1 MQRKPRESRALRRSE
16 SADFDM
22 TGSIPRLHRR
32 LNPLPRNFVR
42 AWLMGIALILS
53 PGLSADEHVAVVASA
68 ATAYTQ
74 RKFDGPKV
82 RTETYVFMEGSFIP
96 GQTVDRSIERMPFRR
111 IAEFL
116 APELARQ
123 QYLPA
128 PEAKSADL
136 LIVVHWGTT
145 SPRTSAA
152 EMQGTT
158 TINLD
163 HTQER
168 ALNDEINA
176 QAAGGSDIMS
186 AWLSTGSEI
195 DRQAGFEQAE
205 RYTDNLDSD
214 YTTANSAK
222 LLGYSKSL
230 QQLEKNIFG
239 STEETTL
246 RSDLSTERYFIILK
260 AYDLKAPL
268 AAGQKRRAV
277 WTAHL
282 NMRSPGKNFPTAL
295 RKMGNVG
302 AGYFGKSTDTV
313 ETRLPAVR
321 EGRVILGPLVI
332 IEEDGK

>member
-1 MQRKPRESRALRRSE
+1 
-16 SADFDM
+16 
-22 TGSIPRLHRR
+22 
-32 LNPLPRNFVR
+32 LNPLPRIFCR
-42 AWLMGIALILS
+42 AWVIAGVPILS
-53 PGLSADEHVAVVASA
+53 PGLAADEHVAVTSSA

-74 RKFDGPKV
+74 REFAGPRV

-96 GQTVDRSIERMPFRR
+96 GKTVDRSIERMPFRR

-123 QYLPA
+123 QFLPA

-145 SPRTSAA
+145 SPRTPAT

-163 HTQER
+163 HAQER
-168 ALNDEINA
+168 TLNNEINA
-176 QAAGGSDIMS
+176 QAAGVSDGIA
-186 AWLSTGSEI
+186 AWLATGSEI
-195 DRQAGFEQAE
+195 DRQTGFEQTE

-214 YTTANSAK
+214 YTTAKAAK
-222 LLGYSKSL
+222 LLGDSRSL
-230 QQLEKNIFG
+230 QQLEKNDFG

-260 AYDLKAPL
+260 AYDLREPL
-268 AAGQKRRAV
+268 AAGLKRRAV

-295 RKMGNVG
+295 RQMGSVG
-302 AGYFGKSTDTV
+302 ANYFGKSTDTV
-313 ETRLPAVR
+313 ETRLPVVR
-321 EGRVILGPLVI
+321 EGRFILGPLVI
-332 IEEDGK
+332 IEEEK

>member
-1 MQRKPRESRALRRSE
+1 MTPTAPR
-16 SADFDM
+16 
-22 TGSIPRLHRR
+22 IHRQ
-32 LNPLPRNFVR
+32 LNPPPCIFAR
-42 AWLMGIALILS
+42 AWLIGSALTLS
-53 PGLSADEHVAVVASA
+53 PSLVADEHVAVTASA

-74 RKFDGPKV
+74 RKFDGAKI

-128 PEAKSADL
+128 QEAKSADL

-145 SPRTSAA
+145 SPRTPAA

-158 TINLD
+158 TINLN
-163 HTQER
+163 HAQER
-168 ALNDEINA
+168 ALNNEINA
-176 QAAGGSDIMS
+176 LAAGGSDAMA

-195 DRQAGFEQAE
+195 DRQAGFEQTE

-214 YTTANSAK
+214 YATANTAK

-230 QQLEKNIFG
+230 QRLGKNIFG

-246 RSDLSTERYFIILK
+246 RSDLCTERYFIILK
-260 AYDLKAPL
+260 AYDLKEPL
-268 AAGQKRRAV
+268 TAGQKRRAV

-295 RKMGNVG
+295 RQMGNVG

-313 ETRLPAVR
+313 ETRLPVVR

-332 IEEDGK
+332 I

>member
-1 MQRKPRESRALRRSE
+1 M
-16 SADFDM
+16 
-22 TGSIPRLHRR
+22 
-32 LNPLPRNFVR
+32 
-42 AWLMGIALILS
+42 
-53 PGLSADEHVAVVASA
+53 ADEHVAVISSA
-68 ATAYTQ
+68 ATAYTH
-74 RKFDGPKV
+74 RKFDGQKV

-96 GQTVDRSIERMPFRR
+96 GQTADRSIERMPFRR

-152 EMQGTT
+152 EMKGTT
-158 TINLD
+158 SINLD
-163 HTQER
+163 HSKER
-168 ALNDEINA
+168 ALNEEITA
-176 QAAGGSDIMS
+176 QAAGGSDIVA

-195 DRQAGFEQAE
+195 DRQTGFEQTE
-205 RYTDNLDSD
+205 RFTDNLDSD
-214 YTTANSAK
+214 YTTANAAK

-230 QQLEKNIFG
+230 QQLEKNVFG

-260 AYDLKAPL
+260 AYDLKEPL
-268 AAGQKRRAV
+268 APGQKRRAV

-295 RKMGNVG
+295 RQMGSVG
-302 AGYFGKSTDTV
+302 ADYFGKSTGTV
-313 ETRLPAVR
+313 ETRLPVVK

-332 IEEDGK
+332 IEGDEK

>member
-1 MQRKPRESRALRRSE
+1 
-16 SADFDM
+16 M
-22 TGSIPRLHRR
+22 TGAVPRLRGR
-32 LNPLPRNFVR
+32 LNPLLRIFPR
-42 AWLMGIALILS
+42 AWLIGSALTLGPS
-53 PGLSADEHVAVVASA
+53 LAADEHVAVTSSA

-74 RKFDGPKV
+74 RKFEGTRI

-111 IAEFL
+111 VAEFL

-145 SPRTSAA
+145 SPRTPAA

-163 HTQER
+163 QAQER
-168 ALNDEINA
+168 ALTKEINA
-176 QAAGGSDIMS
+176 QAAGGSDVMA

-195 DRQAGFEQAE
+195 DRQTGFEQTE
-205 RYTDNLDSD
+205 RFTDNLDSD
-214 YTTANSAK
+214 YTMANAAK

-230 QQLEKNIFG
+230 QQMERNIFG

-260 AYDLKAPL
+260 AYDLKEPL
-268 AAGQKRRAV
+268 APGQKRRAV

-295 RKMGNVG
+295 RQMGSVG
-302 AGYFGKSTDTV
+302 ASYFGKSTDTV
-313 ETRLPAVR
+313 ETRRPVVR

-332 IEEDGK
+332 IEEDK